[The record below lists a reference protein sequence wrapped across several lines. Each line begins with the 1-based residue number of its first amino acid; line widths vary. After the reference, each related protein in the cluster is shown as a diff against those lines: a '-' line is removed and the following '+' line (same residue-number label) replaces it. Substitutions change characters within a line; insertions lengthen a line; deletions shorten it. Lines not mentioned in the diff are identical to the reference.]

1 MVNGDSTGNAPIFF
15 RGPIV
20 RTIVSRSIRTSKRKM
35 AISSERLATFHQSTR
50 SLRSAPKTLVRT
62 FYPAL
67 TT

>member
-1 MVNGDSTGNAPIFF
+1 
-15 RGPIV
+15 
-20 RTIVSRSIRTSKRKM
+20 M